1 MPTHLTVAPSVTSAT
16 VGVVRDLAGQAAS
29 ALGLI
34 NPTGLE
40 PRITGRHLLQL
51 SSVPIPTGFDAVGFN
66 GSIQDAL
73 LGAAS
78 QFANAAVA
86 AVNGRPGLS
95 AALGGIQKY
104 IETLTGVSN
113 QLDGFLSAL
122 PQGRIISVIL
132 DVVGGKSVIDS
143 LASLQGALKT
153 AAPGQQ
159 GPVVE
164 KIATVL
170 GSLSGGGAVS
180 AKPAVQAALQAASK
194 QLLPNAQELLS
205 GFRSELAAAMRS
217 GN

>member
-1 MPTHLTVAPSVTSAT
+1 MQLDPVT
-16 VGVVRDLAGQAAS
+16 
-29 ALGLI
+29 
-34 NPTGLE
+34 
-40 PRITGRHLLQL
+40 
-51 SSVPIPTGFDAVGFN
+51 IPTGFDVLGFN
-66 GSIQDAL
+66 GAIQDAL

-86 AVNGRPGLS
+86 SVNGRPGLS
-95 AALGGIQKY
+95 AALGAIQQY
-104 IETLTGVSN
+104 IETLTGVST

-122 PQGRIISVIL
+122 PQGRVVSVIL

-153 AAPGQQ
+153 AAPGEQ
-159 GPVVE
+159 GAVVE
-164 KIATVL
+164 QIASVL

-180 AKPAVQAALQAASK
+180 ARSAVQAALQAASK

-205 GFRSELAAAMRS
+205 GLRSELAAAMAS